1 MKYITI
7 VIFLIG
13 TSAIAQKQKV
23 SYYIYDKEW
32 NGIKNIDA
40 ATYIIEQRNVG
51 DSLFVN
57 RIFLGRGHLWKQESF
72 NDADMTM
79 PHGEFAWYND
89 KGRIDSSGKVYYQ
102 KKNGTW
108 SYYDDTLG
116 VYLSVTYDMGKEVLR
131 RDYVKKIITTA
142 TGIKTFEEEKREKD
156 TALKKEITVV
166 EKEASIKG
174 GQKGFRN
181 YLQLNL
187 VPPTDILKT
196 GEVRLQFIINTNG
209 KLENPLILKSLQLS
223 ADIEALRVISESPVW
238 TPAMQN
244 SKNVI
249 FQAIQNITFQVR

>member
-1 MKYITI
+1 MKYSM
-7 VIFLIG
+7 VLFLLIG
-13 TSAIAQKQKV
+13 TIAVAQKQKV
-23 SYYIYDKEW
+23 SYFVYDRDW

-72 NDADMTM
+72 SDLDMTI
-79 PHGEFAWYND
+79 PNGEFAWYDDN
-89 KGRIDSSGKVYYQ
+89 GRIDSSGNVFYKR
-102 KKNGTW
+102 KDGTW

-116 VYLSVTYDMGKEVLR
+116 VYLSVTYNKGKEISR
-131 RDYVKKIITTA
+131 KDYVKKITTTA
-142 TGIKTFEEEKREKD
+142 TGIKTFDEEKMERD
-156 TALKKEITVV
+156 TSIKKELKVE

-181 YLQLNL
+181 YLEKNL

-196 GEVRLQFIINTNG
+196 GEVKLQFFINKSG
-209 KLENPLILKSLQLS
+209 QLENPLILKSLQLS
-223 ADIEALRVISESPVW
+223 ADIEALRVTSESPAW

-244 SKNVI
+244 GKNVI
-249 FQAIQNITFQVR
+249 YQAIQHITFQVR